1 MLWRKASTLPRI
13 IKLNTRDT
21 HMARPDDSNAPRKI
35 AWLLV
40 FVLLLTLTIFGV
52 IYGCARAEQRGE
64 LQLSIVPIAVRPP
77 VF

>member
-1 MLWRKASTLPRI
+1 
-13 IKLNTRDT
+13 
-21 HMARPDDSNAPRKI
+21 MARPDDSKAPRKI

-64 LQLSIVPIAVRPP
+64 LGPHLDLP
-77 VF
+77 VAA